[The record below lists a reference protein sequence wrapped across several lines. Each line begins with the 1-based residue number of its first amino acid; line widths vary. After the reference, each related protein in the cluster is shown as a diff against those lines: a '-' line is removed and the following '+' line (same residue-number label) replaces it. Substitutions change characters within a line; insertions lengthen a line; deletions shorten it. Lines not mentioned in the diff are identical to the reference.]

1 MPRLLITVDTEI
13 SNFPR
18 SMGLWGRVDGE
29 DWGLG
34 RLIDTFDE
42 IEARGT
48 FFLDAYAGND
58 DDLAEQRRAAELIV
72 RRGHDLQLHTHP
84 GPAFERARD
93 QLRHYT
99 LPEQEE
105 ILELGCGRLQQW
117 SGVRPVLHRAGDWA
131 ADHNSLHAL
140 RRHGF
145 RADFSASPWSSNC
158 GLDPDAIAG
167 NGWTRIDGMLC
178 GVGTCYRDRIT
189 GRMRRVDLGGVSF
202 REVLDVL
209 ARRID
214 PFFLTL
220 HSFSLLRFNKSRTR
234 FTPEPGYIERLRR
247 FCTVARDQWGY
258 RTLTALEAV
267 TEMENLSDA
276 ALPWARPPTTH
287 ALSSAAGILK
297 SVRGRLMAFAQ

>member
-72 RRGHDLQLHTHP
+72 KRGHDLQLHTHP

-105 ILELGCGRLQQW
+105 IIELGCRRIQQW
-117 SGVRPVLHRAGDWA
+117 SGVRR
-131 ADHNSLHAL
+131 
-140 RRHGF
+140 
-145 RADFSASPWSSNC
+145 C
-158 GLDPDAIAG
+158 CIAQA
-167 NGWTRIDGMLC
+167 
-178 GVGTCYRDRIT
+178 T
-189 GRMRRVDLGGVSF
+189 GRRTTIPCSLCAATDFAPISRRAPGARVAVS
-202 REVLDVL
+202 
-209 ARRID
+209 
-214 PFFLTL
+214 PQ
-220 HSFSLLRFNKSRTR
+220 
-234 FTPEPGYIERLRR
+234 TPSPETAGPASTA
-247 FCTVARDQWGY
+247 CCVASVPATVTG
-258 RTLTALEAV
+258 
-267 TEMENLSDA
+267 
-276 ALPWARPPTTH
+276 
-287 ALSSAAGILK
+287 
-297 SVRGRLMAFAQ
+297 